1 MYAIAF
7 DLDVKQLQQYYHV
20 PSYENAYGDVGRFL
34 QQRGFSHQ
42 RGSVYFGD
50 PETVDAVVCMLAVFD
65 LTQEY
70 SWFAPAVRDI
80 RMLRIEANNDL
91 NPVVTRASRSMPI
104 ATPSVDA
111 SRPVE
116 VPASF
121 TEQADVQGGLS
132 LPHSGS

>member
-7 DLDVKQLQQYYHV
+7 DLDVKQLQQHYHV
-20 PSYENAYGDVGRFL
+20 PSYENAYGDLARFL

-42 RGSVYFGD
+42 QGSVYFGD
-50 PETVDAVVCMLAVFD
+50 PETVDAVACMLAVFD

-91 NPVVTRASRSMPI
+91 NPIVTRASRAMPT

-111 SRPVE
+111 SKPVE

-121 TEQADVQGGLS
+121 TDQSDVQDGLS
-132 LPHSGS
+132 LPH